1 MTLLFRFINPAVEPV
16 NSIRPRRLMNAY
28 EYEKFIHDEIEKGV
42 VIGNHL
48 MGLVENSPF
57 ISLTTDWTLA
67 AQTSDTSPGGLGSIV
82 HHAPNI
88 AVFDVPEQYII
99 HAGTGL
105 QESEGEVLV
114 LLPPG
119 QSLSQYLINVIENG
133 YMGVYWNAHN
143 LE

>member
-1 MTLLFRFINPAVEPV
+1 MLFRFINPAVEPV
-16 NSIRPRRLMNAY
+16 DSIRPRRLMNAY
-28 EYEKFIHDEIEKGV
+28 VYEKFIHDDIDMGV
-42 VIGNHL
+42 AIGNHL
-48 MGLVENSPF
+48 MGLVEDSPF
-57 ISLTTDWTLA
+57 ISLTIDFTMA
-67 AQTSDTSPGGLGSIV
+67 ATTTGTSPGGLGYIV

-88 AVFDVPEQYII
+88 AAFDVPEEYII
-99 HAGTGL
+99 RAGTGL

-119 QSLSQYLINVIENG
+119 QSLSLYLMNVIENG